1 MVARK
6 GYKLTEVGEIP
17 EDWGLESLS
26 KSIKDLQAGC
36 SVNSEINGTSKVYI
50 LKTSAVYDGKV
61 DLKHIKPVSCREITR
76 VKCHIKQGCILIS
89 RMNTPELVGACGYSA
104 QTIEN
109 IFLPDR
115 LWQSVPNKC
124 NTNFVWL
131 TYLLNTVHY
140 KYNIKELATG
150 TSNSM
155 KNIAKKKILSLA
167 IPLPSLKE
175 QNAIATALSDA
186 DALIDALEQSI
197 VKKRQIKQGA
207 MQELLT
213 GKRRLPGFTGKWANW
228 ELGKVLVVT
237 HGKSQKFVED
247 PNGEYP
253 ILASGGKIG
262 TANQFIYNKPSIL
275 IGRKGTID
283 KPQYMDRPFWAVD
296 TLFYTQVNQNN
307 ILKFIYYIFFLIP
320 WHNYN
325 EASGVPSLNAKTIES
340 ILVKLPP
347 PDENGKPKEQTA
359 IANILSDM
367 DDEIAALE
375 AKLAKAR
382 QIKIGMMQEL
392 LTGRIRLV

>member
-1 MVARK
+1 MVARI

-17 EDWGLESLS
+17 EDWEIHPIESLC
-26 KSIKDLQAGC
+26 SITTGSRNTQDSVDDGAYPFFVRSQTVEKINSYSFDGEAVLTAGDG
-36 SVNSEINGTSKVYI
+36 VGTGKIFHYINGKCDVHQRVY
-50 LKTSAVYDGKV
+50 LMSHFSDN
-61 DLKHIKPVSCREITR
+61 L
-76 VKCHIKQGCILIS
+76 L
-89 RMNTPELVGACGYSA
+89 GYYF
-104 QTIEN
+104 
-109 IFLPDR
+109 FLHF
-115 LWQSVPNKC
+115 S
-124 NTNFVWL
+124 TNFYDRV
-131 TYLLNTVHY
+131 
-140 KYNIKELATG
+140 
-150 TSNSM
+150 M
-155 KNIAKKKILSLA
+155 KMTAKSSVDSVRREMIARMP
-167 IPLPSLKE
+167 IPVPSIVE
-175 QNAIATALSDA
+175 QIAIATALSDA

-197 VKKRQIKQGA
+197 AKRRHIKQGA

-213 GKRRLPGFTGKWANW
+213 GKRRLSEFTGKWANW
-228 ELGKVLVVT
+228 ELGNVLVVT

-283 KPQYMDRPFWAVD
+283 KPQYIDRPFWAVD

-307 ILKFIYYIFFLIP
+307 IPKFIYYIFFLIP

>member
-17 EDWGLESLS
+17 EDWEIHPIESLC
-26 KSIKDLQAGC
+26 SITTGSRNTQDSVDDGAYPFFVRSQTVEKINSYSFDGEAVLTAGDG
-36 SVNSEINGTSKVYI
+36 VGTGKIFHYINGKCDVHQRVY
-50 LKTSAVYDGKV
+50 LMSHFSDN
-61 DLKHIKPVSCREITR
+61 L
-76 VKCHIKQGCILIS
+76 L
-89 RMNTPELVGACGYSA
+89 GYYF
-104 QTIEN
+104 
-109 IFLPDR
+109 FLHF
-115 LWQSVPNKC
+115 S
-124 NTNFVWL
+124 TNFYDRV
-131 TYLLNTVHY
+131 
-140 KYNIKELATG
+140 
-150 TSNSM
+150 M
-155 KNIAKKKILSLA
+155 KMTAKSSVDSVRREMIARMP
-167 IPLPSLKE
+167 IPVPSIVE
-175 QNAIATALSDA
+175 QIAIATALSDA

-197 VKKRQIKQGA
+197 AKKRHIKQGA

-213 GKRRLPGFTGKWANW
+213 GKRRLSEFSGKWANW

-307 ILKFIYYIFFLIP
+307 IPKFIYYIFFLIP

-359 IANILSDM
+359 IAAVLSDM
-367 DDEIAALE
+367 DDEITALE

>member
-1 MVARK
+1 MKMTAKSSVDSIRREMIARMP
-6 GYKLTEVGEIP
+6 IP
-17 EDWGLESLS
+17 VP
-26 KSIKDLQAGC
+26 SI
-36 SVNSEINGTSKVYI
+36 V
-50 LKTSAVYDGKV
+50 
-61 DLKHIKPVSCREITR
+61 
-76 VKCHIKQGCILIS
+76 
-89 RMNTPELVGACGYSA
+89 
-104 QTIEN
+104 
-109 IFLPDR
+109 
-115 LWQSVPNKC
+115 
-124 NTNFVWL
+124 
-131 TYLLNTVHY
+131 
-140 KYNIKELATG
+140 
-150 TSNSM
+150 
-155 KNIAKKKILSLA
+155 
-167 IPLPSLKE
+167 E
-175 QNAIATALSDA
+175 QIAIATALSDA

-253 ILASGGKIG
+253 IWASGGKIG

-307 ILKFIYYIFFLIP
+307 IPKFIYYIFFLIP

>member
-17 EDWGLESLS
+17 EDWEIHPIESLC
-26 KSIKDLQAGC
+26 SITTGSRNTQDSVDDGAYPFFVRSQTVEKINSYSFDGEAVLTAGDG
-36 SVNSEINGTSKVYI
+36 VGTGKIFHYINGKCDVHQRVY
-50 LKTSAVYDGKV
+50 LMSHFSDN
-61 DLKHIKPVSCREITR
+61 L
-76 VKCHIKQGCILIS
+76 L
-89 RMNTPELVGACGYSA
+89 GYYF
-104 QTIEN
+104 
-109 IFLPDR
+109 FLHF
-115 LWQSVPNKC
+115 S
-124 NTNFVWL
+124 TNFYDRV
-131 TYLLNTVHY
+131 
-140 KYNIKELATG
+140 
-150 TSNSM
+150 M
-155 KNIAKKKILSLA
+155 KMTAKSSVDSIRREMIARMP
-167 IPLPSLKE
+167 IPVPSIVE
-175 QNAIATALSDA
+175 QIAIATALSDA
-186 DALIDALEQSI
+186 DALIEALEQNI

-307 ILKFIYYIFFLIP
+307 IPKFIYYIFFLIP